1 MLFQLYR
8 CNKLVTFE
16 NLGIYAKIAVL
27 KIGFGMSHLDQQLQR
42 SHFLLVQTLET
53 LIYSIYS
60 YLNVKKNSSTSIY

>member
-16 NLGIYAKIAVL
+16 NFEIYVKIAVL
-27 KIGFGMSHLDQQLQR
+27 KIDFGMSHLNQQLQR